1 MSYTWEQIQQILAAE
16 ISGEE
21 PRPMMSKR
29 TLFGIPSTIEV
40 MMEDAAKEATQKRAE
55 EIAKKAEEEKLK
67 QEQESLDDPTCVEQ
81 ETDPQTSADA
91 SQPGE
96 SCQTDIEV
104 DACESPAN
112 NE

>member
-67 QEQESLDDPTCVEQ
+67 QEQENLGDPSCVER
-81 ETDPQTSADA
+81 ETELQTS
-91 SQPGE
+91 
-96 SCQTDIEV
+96 V
-104 DACESPAN
+104 DAIQPEDSDKNGIKVDAFEPAED